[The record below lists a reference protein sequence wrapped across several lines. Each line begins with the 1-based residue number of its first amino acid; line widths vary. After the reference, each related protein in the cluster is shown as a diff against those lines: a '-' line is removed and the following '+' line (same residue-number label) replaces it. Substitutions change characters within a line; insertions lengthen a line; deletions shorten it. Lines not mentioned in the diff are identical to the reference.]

1 MQLLK
6 FGKDE
11 SEYLKFDYMNITT
24 NYGKYSTNLYYIVN
38 KNCRDKN
45 DIKKIIFNKDKNCFK
60 ISDIK
65 RELLKIGYYLCLQ
78 KRLVNNINYY
88 YIIKNNTRSK
98 NLYIND
104 DTTDDTTDGAIYV
117 NIDNVNIDN
126 VNANKLDLS
135 DLD

>member
-6 FGKDE
+6 FGKNE

-24 NYGKYSTNLYYIVN
+24 YYGKYSTNLYYIVN

-45 DIKKIIFNKDKNCFK
+45 DIKKIIFNKNKNCFK
-60 ISDIK
+60 ISDIE
-65 RELLKIGYYLCLQ
+65 RELLKIGYCLSLQ

-104 DTTDDTTDGAIYV
+104 NATDGAIYV
-117 NIDNVNIDN
+117 NIDNVNT
-126 VNANKLDLS
+126 NKLDLS
-135 DLD
+135 DLDY

>member
-6 FGKDE
+6 FGKNE
-11 SEYLKFDYMNITT
+11 SEYLKYDYVNITESY
-24 NYGKYSTNLYYIVN
+24 NSYSTNLYYIVN

-45 DIKKIIFNKDKNCFK
+45 DIKKIIFNRNKNCFK
-60 ISDIK
+60 ISDIE
-65 RELLKIGYYLCLQ
+65 RELLKIGYYLSLQ

-104 DTTDDTTDGAIYV
+104 DATDDAIYI
-117 NIDNVNIDN
+117 NIDNVNT
-126 VNANKLDLS
+126 NKLDLS